1 VELHPI
7 VADPAVT
14 LVTLQLPGGPLA
26 ALRREPAGRPTGATV
41 LMVPGYTGSKED
53 FRLLL
58 PLLAA
63 AGHPVLAVDQ
73 RGQFQ
78 SPGPDDPAAYAVDAL
93 GTELLHVID
102 ALGGEPVHLVGHSFG
117 GLVSRSAVLQ
127 RPGAFR
133 SLVLMSS
140 GPAALGGQRAEM
152 MQFLRPLVEAGGLPA
167 VRQALDAV
175 EADDPRA
182 QAYGDELRDF
192 LRARF
197 LAGSAEGLLAMG
209 DALLGEPDRVG
220 DLRAAGLPVLVLHG
234 EHDDAWPPEVQTEMA
249 SRLGAEHAVIPGAVH
264 SPAVEAVEPT
274 ATALLAFWAGLD
286 EARPGPQ

>member
-7 VADPAVT
+7 VADPAT
-14 LVTLQLPGGPLA
+14 QLVTLDLPGGPLA
-26 ALRREPAGRPTGATV
+26 ALRRDPDGPATGATV
-41 LMVPGYTGSKED
+41 LLVPGYTGSKED
-53 FRLLL
+53 FRLLA

-63 AGHPVLAVDQ
+63 AGHPTVSIDQ

-78 SPGPDDPAAYAVDAL
+78 SPGPDDAAAYAVEAL
-93 GTELLHVID
+93 GTELLHVVD

-127 RPGAFR
+127 RTSAFR

-140 GPAALGGQRAEM
+140 GPAALGGNRAEM

-167 VRQALDAV
+167 VREALDAV

-209 DALLGEPDRVG
+209 DALLGEPDRVAE
-220 DLRAAGLPVLVLHG
+220 LHAAGLPVLVLHG
-234 EHDDAWPPEVQTEMA
+234 EHDDAWSPEVQTEMA
-249 SRLGAEHAVIPGAVH
+249 ARLGAEHAVIPDAVH

-274 ATALLAFWAGLD
+274 GKALLAFWAGL
-286 EARPGPQ
+286 P